1 MTVTTQDLPAPG
13 QDLPTIRSRDGVA
26 PLVASATRKLHAALF
41 AAGAVM
47 LPAGLILIGFGWHG
61 AANTPYAYDQ
71 MTYLISGGIL
81 GLGITFAGGFL
92 YFGAWLA
99 KASAEQA
106 KAAAEQAKATAE
118 QRETQRALL
127 EAVTLLLERPT
138 AEAPSTRPGPSA

>member
-1 MTVTTQDLPAPG
+1 VTTQDLPAPG
-13 QDLPTIRSRDGVA
+13 QDLPTTKSGAGIA
-26 PLVASATRKLHAALF
+26 PLVGAATQRLHAALF
-41 AAGAVM
+41 VAGGVL

-99 KASAEQA
+99 RAAAEQA
-106 KAAAEQAKATAE
+106 KAAAEQAKAMAE
-118 QRETQRALL
+118 QREIQRALL
-127 EAVTLLLERPT
+127 EAVTLLLDRPT
-138 AEAPSTRPGPSA
+138 AGAPSTRPGPSA